1 MKRNNLIRNMILAL
15 VLCMGAVFLPVTAQ
29 AAEGEGTEKPETI
42 PAGAETVSEIGANP
56 FTPEGQATVTD
67 NATETDGKEFYTF
80 TTPEGNI
87 FYLVIDHERESEN
100 VYFLN
105 AVTETDLFALSA
117 KEEGKDRGS
126 VSAVPLPEA
135 CACVGKCEAGMVDMS
150 CPICK
155 NDLASC
161 KGKAAENPGG
171 GGIPAAEGPAGG
183 TGKEAGNAGMY
194 IFLFLAMAAVG
205 GAGYYFK
212 IYKPKHELD
221 DAEDLDE
228 LLGDGDEVAEDEEDE
243 SGHVDA
249 DQGSGK
255 THAEEAGAADCGP
268 VSREGTDGEQEDMAY
283 YDDYPDDGPEW
294 EE

>member
-29 AAEGEGTEKPETI
+29 AAEGEGTEKQETI

-67 NATETDGKEFYTF
+67 NAVEADGKEFYTF
-80 TTPEGNI
+80 TTPEGNV
-87 FYLVIDHERESEN
+87 FYLVIDNERESEN

-105 AVTETDLFALSA
+105 AVTETDLFALAA

-126 VSAVPLPEA
+126 ESAVPLPEA
-135 CACVGKCEAGMVDMS
+135 CACVGKCEAGMVDTS
-150 CPICK
+150 CPVCK

-161 KGKAAENPGG
+161 QGKAAENPGG
-171 GGIPAAEGPAGG
+171 GDIPAAERPAGE

-243 SGHVDA
+243 SGYADT
-249 DQGSGK
+249 DQGSSNLRI
-255 THAEEAGAADCGP
+255 EATGATDSGP
-268 VSREGTDGEQEDMAY
+268 AGSGGRDGEQEDAAY
-283 YDDYPDDGPEW
+283 YDDYPDDDPER
-294 EE
+294 ED

>member
-80 TTPEGNI
+80 TTPEGNV

-105 AVTETDLFALSA
+105 AVTETDLFALAA

-150 CPICK
+150 CPVCK

-171 GGIPAAEGPAGG
+171 GGIPAAEGPAGE

>member
-15 VLCMGAVFLPVTAQ
+15 VLCMGAVFFPVTAQ
-29 AAEGEGTEKPETI
+29 AAEGEGTEKQETI

-67 NATETDGKEFYTF
+67 NAVEADGKEFYTF
-80 TTPEGNI
+80 TTPEGNV

-105 AVTETDLFALSA
+105 AVTETDLFALAA

-126 VSAVPLPEA
+126 ESAVPLPEA
-135 CACVGKCEAGMVDMS
+135 CACVGKCEAGMVDTS
-150 CPICK
+150 CPVCK

-171 GGIPAAEGPAGG
+171 GDIPAAERPAGE

-243 SGHVDA
+243 SGYADT
-249 DQGSGK
+249 DQGSSNLRI
-255 THAEEAGAADCGP
+255 EATGATDSGP
-268 VSREGTDGEQEDMAY
+268 AGSGGRDGEQEDAAY
-283 YDDYPDDGPEW
+283 YDDYPDDDPER
-294 EE
+294 ED

>member
-15 VLCMGAVFLPVTAQ
+15 VLCMGAVFLPVTAH
-29 AAEGEGTEKPETI
+29 AAEGEGREKPETI
-42 PAGAETVSEIGANP
+42 PVGAETVSEIGANP

-67 NATETDGKEFYTF
+67 NAVEADGKEFYTF
-80 TTPEGNI
+80 TTPEGNV

-105 AVTETDLFALSA
+105 AVTETDLFALAA

-126 VSAVPLPEA
+126 ESAVPLPEA
-135 CACVGKCEAGMVDMS
+135 CACVGKCEAGMVDTS
-150 CPICK
+150 CPVCK

-171 GGIPAAEGPAGG
+171 GDIPAAENPAGE

-228 LLGDGDEVAEDEEDE
+228 LLGDGDEVTEDEEDE
-243 SGHVDA
+243 SGYADT
-249 DQGSGK
+249 DQGSSNIRTEETGA
-255 THAEEAGAADCGP
+255 TDSGPAGRRVAE
-268 VSREGTDGEQEDMAY
+268 GEQEDAAY
-283 YDDYPDDGPEW
+283 YDDYPDDDPER
-294 EE
+294 ED